1 MKPAYGPKVQTKG
14 QQQTFGFRELQGP
27 TQNIKLLKVVGWQQ
41 WLSYQDTPTP
51 VRFFSFYVFSIV
63 FVHVQ
68 IAFSAVVGR
77 HQYQVA
83 DMHKIVK
90 KPIFVKLFCTIRDV
104 SQDADN

>member
-1 MKPAYGPKVQTKG
+1 MINLPRHPNPGEV
-14 QQQTFGFRELQGP
+14 
-27 TQNIKLLKVVGWQQ
+27 
-41 WLSYQDTPTP
+41 
-51 VRFFSFYVFSIV
+51 FSFYVFSIA
-63 FVHVQ
+63 FAHVR

-104 SQDADN
+104 SQDADNWHRD